1 MTTPVLLA
9 AVLLVQVA
17 VGVGTPLMAKPI
29 TPVGATAPRVPVT
42 VAIKSSEPPRVGV
55 ELVLMATV
63 GATGE
68 TVLVVGEEA
77 VMVL

>member
-9 AVLLVQVA
+9 AVVLVQVA
-17 VGVGTPLMAKPI
+17 VGVGTPLIAKPI
-29 TPVGATAPRVPVT
+29 TPVGATAPVVPVS
-42 VAIKSSEPPRVGV
+42 VAVNTSEPPRVGV
-55 ELVLMATV
+55 ELVLMARV